1 MSEINSHRSEA
12 PGMDARVEAIECK
25 LMHAEDQ
32 LESLNLALY
41 RQQQVIETLQAQIQ
55 ELKALV
61 ASGAPEAR
69 RPEDEIPP
77 HY

>member
-1 MSEINSHRSEA
+1 MSEAGAHPRET
-12 PGMDARVEAIECK
+12 PDMEARVEAIEYK

-41 RQQQVIETLQAQIQ
+41 RQQQVIERLQSQIKDMQ
-55 ELKALV
+55 AL
-61 ASGAPEAR
+61 ANSGTPEPR
-69 RPEDEIPP
+69 RREDEIPP

>member
-1 MSEINSHRSEA
+1 ME
-12 PGMDARVEAIECK
+12 ARVEAIEYK

-41 RQQQVIETLQAQIQ
+41 RQQQVIEKLQSQIND
-55 ELKALV
+55 LKAL
-61 ASGAPEAR
+61 ASSGTSEPR
-69 RPEDEIPP
+69 HREDEIPP

>member
-1 MSEINSHRSEA
+1 MSEPGTHPRAA
-12 PGMDARVEAIECK
+12 PDMEARVEAIEYK

-41 RQQQVIETLQAQIQ
+41 RQQQVIEKLQSQIKDM
-55 ELKALV
+55 KAL
-61 ASGAPEAR
+61 ANSDAPEPR

>member
-1 MSEINSHRSEA
+1 MSKSDTYPGEA
-12 PGMDARVEAIECK
+12 PDMALRVETLEYK

-41 RQQQVIETLQAQIQ
+41 RQQQVIEQLQSQIKD
-55 ELKALV
+55 LKAM
-61 ASGAPEAR
+61 ASSGTPEPR
-69 RPEDEIPP
+69 RREDEIPP

>member
-1 MSEINSHRSEA
+1 MEL
-12 PGMDARVEAIECK
+12 RVEAIECK

-41 RQQQVIETLQAQIQ
+41 RQQQVIEQMQSQIKD
-55 ELKALV
+55 LKALV
-61 ASGAPEAR
+61 ASGTPEQR

>member
-1 MSEINSHRSEA
+1 MEL
-12 PGMDARVEAIECK
+12 RVEAIECK

-41 RQQQVIETLQAQIQ
+41 RQQQVIEQMQSQIKD
-55 ELKALV
+55 LKALV
-61 ASGAPEAR
+61 ASGTPEQR
-69 RPEDEIPP
+69 RPEDETPP

>member
-1 MSEINSHRSEA
+1 MSKIVTHPAEA
-12 PGMDARVEAIECK
+12 GADARIEALECK

-41 RQQQVIETLQAQIQ
+41 RQQQVIERLQAQIKDI
-55 ELKALV
+55 KALV
-61 ASGAPEAR
+61 SAGAANEGSAK
-69 RPEDEIPP
+69 DEIPP